1 MIANDRVTVEITNS
15 MGAITKQYNGT
26 FEKYAE
32 GYAVVIS
39 DDDGIERYES
49 HQHVRKFTGIEKPV
63 TELAEMP
70 VDYTS
75 SLEGFEN

>member
-1 MIANDRVTVEITNS
+1 MARKLQTI
-15 MGAITKQYNGT
+15 
-26 FEKYAE
+26 E

-49 HQHVRKFTGIEKPV
+49 HQNVRKFSAIEKPI
-63 TELAEMP
+63 TKLAEMP

-75 SLEGFEN
+75 SLEVFEN